1 MPKQTGTK
9 QIASNRKAF
18 HDYFVLDRFEAGIEL
33 EGLLLHDK
41 KRRAVCQIAAYK
53 PV

>member
-18 HDYFVLDRFEAGIEL
+18 HDYFVLD
-33 EGLLLHDK
+33 DK